1 MIQRMSCILPSLIL
15 LTFAFPVLPAGA
27 KTLVFCSEGN
37 PETLS
42 PQLAVTGTAMDA
54 AHPMFNNLVEY
65 KVGTTIIEPSLAES
79 WSISPDGRDYV
90 FKLRRNVHFHANA
103 LFTPTRDFDARD
115 VVFSLLRQWKTDH
128 PYHATTGGGFAYF
141 QDMGMAD
148 LLESVEAPDP
158 HTVHIRLT
166 RPEAPF
172 LSDLA
177 MSFNAILSAE
187 YADTLL
193 KTGKKEL
200 FDTQPIG
207 TGPFMFSSFHK
218 NVTIRYRAFP
228 GYWRGRQ
235 PIDTVVFSITPQA
248 AARLTKLKAGE
259 CHISAYPEPGDLAE
273 IRSDPRLTLH
283 TSEGINIGY
292 LAMNTT
298 RPPFDDARVRLA
310 INLAIDKAAIISA
323 VYPRTGVAAVNPIP
337 PTLWGYND
345 RIAPYRY
352 DPEAARRLLTE
363 AGITEGMTV
372 DLWYPQVDRPYTP
385 NGKRVAEMVETDLA
399 KLGIRLELKTAE
411 WKDYRDILQQGE
423 FTLAIY
429 GWAADIG
436 DPDNFLHTLLGCLAA
451 RISGNNIARWCD
463 RSFDALVVEAKATSD
478 VAKRI
483 ALYQQAQVIF
493 HEQAPWV
500 PIAHSIF
507 MVAARKEVR
516 GFIIDP
522 LGYHVMEN
530 VDLVDDVNGN

>member
-1 MIQRMSCILPSLIL
+1 MTKRMCRSMFSLVMLALAESII
-15 LTFAFPVLPAGA
+15 PATA

-65 KVGTTIIEPSLAES
+65 KVGTTTIVPSLAES
-79 WSISPDGRDYV
+79 WSISADGRDYV
-90 FKLRRNVHFHANA
+90 FRLRRNVRFHSNA
-103 LFTPTRDFDARD
+103 MFTPTRDFEASD

-148 LLESVEAPDP
+148 LLESVEALDP
-158 HTVHIRLT
+158 HTVRIRLT

-172 LSDLA
+172 LADLA
-177 MSFNAILSAE
+177 MSFNSILSAE
-187 YADTLL
+187 YADVLL
-193 KTGKKEL
+193 KASKKDL
-200 FDTQPIG
+200 LDTQPIG
-207 TGPFMFSSFHK
+207 TGPFMFSNFRE

-228 GYWRGRQ
+228 DYWRGRQ
-235 PIDTVVFSITPQA
+235 PIDTLVFSITPQA

-259 CHISAYPEPGDLAE
+259 CHISAYPEPGEARE
-273 IRSDPRLTLH
+273 IRSDPRLNLF

-298 RPPFDDARVRLA
+298 RPPFDDARVRRA

-323 VYPRTGVAAVNPIP
+323 VYPGTGVAAVNPIP
-337 PTLWGYND
+337 PTLWSYND
-345 RIAPYRY
+345 RVEPYSY

-385 NGKRVAEMVETDLA
+385 NGKRVAEMMEADLA
-399 KLGIRLELKTAE
+399 KLGIRLQLKSAE
-411 WKDYRDILQQGE
+411 WKDYRDGLQRGQ
-423 FTLAIY
+423 FTLAIF
-429 GWAADIG
+429 GWDADIG
-436 DPDNFLHTLLGCLAA
+436 DPDNFMHTLLGCLAA
-451 RISGNNIARWCD
+451 RIGGNNIARWCNTE
-463 RSFDALVVEAKATSD
+463 FNEVVVEAKATSD
-478 VAKRI
+478 VNRRTE
-483 ALYQQAQVIF
+483 LYKQAQEIF
-493 HEQAPWV
+493 HDQAPWV

-516 GFIIDP
+516 GFKIDP
-522 LGYHVMEN
+522 LGYHVVEN
-530 VDLVDDVNGN
+530 VDLIE